1 MRLKTETIKNI
12 IKEWIKFASKNS
24 PVEAFECFH
33 FKANGDELTISS
45 HNGDTWYTATIPNIK
60 ENIDMLVQAYK
71 FYNYVKFIDSET
83 IEVKLD
89 SGKCLV
95 KADDEYIKIPTVQQE
110 PFQKPN
116 TEKQENYCKVDYN
129 KFKVSIDQVGRAVW
143 KRAFKPM
150 LLCVNMKFK
159 EDKLILAG
167 TDTFRLG
174 KKTMSINNNNLLL
187 DINVDNNYLS
197 QLPKDRE
204 VAYIKADDRLFSLY
218 FKLDGY
224 KEEMHMVLNQESFP
238 DYNQIIPSEKGKEAL
253 YSIKELKQAIHK
265 ASIVTEDLWLDVVG
279 KEVSVS
285 AIWEFSAD
293 IQHEWAE
300 YEVRVDW
307 NHLEKVLWAFE
318 APTISMYYNWDMLTF
333 TSEIDD
339 NLTYILKPLTNN

>member
-1 MRLKTETIKNI
+1 MKLKTDVIKDI

-33 FKANGDELTISS
+33 FKGNGDELTISS
-45 HNGDTWYTATIPNIK
+45 HNWDTWYTATIPDIK
-60 ENIDMLVQAYK
+60 EDINMLVQAYK
-71 FYNYVKFIDSET
+71 FYNYVKFIDSDT
-83 IEVKLD
+83 IEVYLKD
-89 SGKCLV
+89 DKCVV
-95 KADDEYIKIPTVQQE
+95 KADDEHIKIPTIQQE

-116 TEKQENYCKVDYN
+116 TEKQESYCKVDYN
-129 KFKVSIDQVGRAVW
+129 KFKTSIDQIGRAVW

-159 EDKLILAG
+159 EDNLTLAG

-174 KKTMSINNNNLLL
+174 KKTMGINNNDLLI
-187 DINVDNNYLS
+187 DINVDNSYLS

-204 VAYIKADDRLFSLY
+204 IAYIKADNRLFSLY
-218 FKLDGY
+218 FQLDGY

-238 DYNQIIPSEKGKEAL
+238 DYTKIIPTNAGQEAL

-265 ASIVTEDLWLDVVG
+265 ASIVTEDPWLDVVW

-285 AIWEFSAD
+285 SMWEFSAE

-318 APTISMYYNWDMLTF
+318 APTISMFYNGDMLTF

-339 NLTYILKPLTNN
+339 DLVYILKPLTNN